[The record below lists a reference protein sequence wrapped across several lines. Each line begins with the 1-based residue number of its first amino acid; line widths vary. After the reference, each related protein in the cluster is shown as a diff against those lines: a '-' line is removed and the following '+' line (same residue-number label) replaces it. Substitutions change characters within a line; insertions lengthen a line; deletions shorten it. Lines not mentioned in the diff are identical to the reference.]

1 MVRRSW
7 VTASILVV
15 VLGAGGCRRQAVV
28 GQAAPRS
35 LRASELPVDERAA
48 LECAL
53 EVGRSKNLVGNA
65 VAISIS
71 KGPLIKGE
79 PPDWRSGG
87 EWTVRFVQGGLGQ
100 SDRDGGFTI
109 TVRTNPCRALRIL
122 VPG

>member
-1 MVRRSW
+1 MVRTSW
-7 VTASILVV
+7 VAVGVLVV
-15 VLGAGGCRRQAVV
+15 VLGTGGCRRRAVV
-28 GQAAPRS
+28 VQAAPRS

-65 VAISIS
+65 VAISVS

-79 PPDWRSGG
+79 PPDWSSGG
-87 EWTVRFVQGGLGQ
+87 EWTVRFVEAGLGQ
-100 SDRDGGFTI
+100 SDRDGAFTI